1 MMGLWA
7 PLPVSH
13 MLESETIMRAF
24 LPATLAGLVTLSYG
38 IPLVSAMQTPPP
50 AATAASPFSYADIAD
65 LATAAPIVL
74 HARIYQAAPLK
85 PAQAPGLA
93 AGQARFYVEA
103 DVVSLIRGAGPLAA
117 RITYLVDL
125 PLDAKGKPPKL
136 KKKQP
141 VLLFARPVAGTSAG
155 NNSTGSIRLIAPDAQ
170 LAWDPATETQLRA
183 ILTEQVKPGAPPAI
197 TGIANGF
204 HVPGTLPGEGET
216 QLFLDTKTGEPVS
229 LTILTAADGSRR
241 WAAAFGEI
249 VDGSAA
255 VPARNTLAWY
265 RLACGLPRQL
275 PLGKLAGTAPEDRR
289 KAASDYGIV
298 LGALGECTRTRKPP
312 AN

>member
-1 MMGLWA
+1 MM
-7 PLPVSH
+7 
-13 MLESETIMRAF
+13 MESETNMRAI
-24 LPATLAGLVTLSYG
+24 LPAAIAGLVMLNPG
-38 IPLVSAMQTPPP
+38 IPLVSAMQTAPV
-50 AATAASPFSYADIAD
+50 AAAAASPFSYADIAD
-65 LATAAPIVL
+65 LAAAAPIVL
-74 HARIYQAAPLK
+74 HARLYQAAPLK

-93 AGQARFYVEA
+93 AGQVRFYVEA

-117 RITYLVDL
+117 RVSYLVDL

-136 KKKQP
+136 RKKQP
-141 VLLFARPVAGTSAG
+141 VLLFARPVAGSSAG
-155 NNSTGSIRLIAPDAQ
+155 NNSTGSIRLVAPDAQ
-170 LAWDPATETQLRA
+170 LPWAPATEAQLRA
-183 ILTEQVKPGAPPAI
+183 ILTELVKPGAPPAI

-275 PLGKLAGTAPEDRR
+275 PLNKLAGTAPEDRR
-289 KAASDYGIV
+289 KAVSDYAVV
-298 LGALGECTRTRKPP
+298 LGALGDCPRTRKPP
-312 AN
+312 VAN

>member
-1 MMGLWA
+1 
-7 PLPVSH
+7 
-13 MLESETIMRAF
+13 MRAL
-24 LPATLAGLVTLSYG
+24 LPTALAGIFIVAGG
-38 IPLVSAMQTPPP
+38 IQPVFAMQP
-50 AATAASPFSYADIAD
+50 AATPVAASAYSYADIAD
-65 LATAAPIVL
+65 LATAAPMTV
-74 HARIYQAAPLK
+74 HAQIRSTTVLK
-85 PAQAPGLA
+85 PDRAPGLA
-93 AGQARFYVEA
+93 AGHARFYVEA
-103 DVVSLIRGAGPLAA
+103 DVIGLIRGSGPLAA

-125 PLDAKGKPPKL
+125 PLMANGKAPKL

-141 VLLFARPVAGTSAG
+141 VLLFARPVAGTAAG
-155 NNSTGSIRLIAPDAQ
+155 TNSTGSVRLIAPDAQ
-170 LAWDPATETQLRA
+170 LLWDPATEAQLRA
-183 ILTEQVKPGAPPAI
+183 ILTELVKPGAPPAI

-255 VPARNTLAWY
+255 VPKRNTLAWY
-265 RLACGLPRQL
+265 RLACGLPKNL
-275 PLGKLAGTAPEDRR
+275 PLNKLAGTAPDDRR
-289 KAASDYGIV
+289 KAASDYAVV

-312 AN
+312 VAG